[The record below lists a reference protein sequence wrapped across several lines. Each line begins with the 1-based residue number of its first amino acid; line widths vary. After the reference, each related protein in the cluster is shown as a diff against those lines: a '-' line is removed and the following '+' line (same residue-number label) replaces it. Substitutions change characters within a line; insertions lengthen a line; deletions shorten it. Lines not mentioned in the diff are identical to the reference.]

1 MKRTFFLN
9 SCAGVIVGGLITAA
23 ILQNRLP
30 SAPPASVRADD
41 TRTAVGLTTTFAPVV
56 KRVTPAVVNIASTRV
71 VKTANEEGGMSPEDL
86 FRQFFGGGRRSP
98 QQPGERRSSGLGSGV
113 IV

>member
-1 MKRTFFLN
+1 MKRSFFLT

-23 ILQNRLP
+23 ILQNHIP
-30 SAPPASVRADD
+30 AAPPASVRADD

-71 VKTANEEGGMSPEDL
+71 VKFSVE
-86 FRQFFGGGRRSP
+86 
-98 QQPGERRSSGLGSGV
+98 SS
-113 IV
+113 